1 MLSYRALVNEPS
13 IGAAS
18 GFSADHRGNLAQC
31 KFCGGGSST
40 LIVVPN
46 GASEQV
52 ISWPPWA
59 TRVKF
64 ISLLL
69 TRNCPEVVKLESKNP
84 LETRPDLCNK
94 NYN

>member
-1 MLSYRALVNEPS
+1 M
-13 IGAAS
+13 
-18 GFSADHRGNLAQC
+18 
-31 KFCGGGSST
+31 

-64 ISLLL
+64 ISLPL
-69 TRNCPEVVKLESKNP
+69 TRNRPEVVKLESKNP